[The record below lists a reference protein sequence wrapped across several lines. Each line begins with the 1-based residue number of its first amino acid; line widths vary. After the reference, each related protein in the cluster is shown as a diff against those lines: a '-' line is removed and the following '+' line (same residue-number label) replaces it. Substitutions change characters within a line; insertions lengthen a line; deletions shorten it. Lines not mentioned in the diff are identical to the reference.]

1 MKRKANLSSLPAFVL
16 FLGISLLPVSP
27 ISGVAWAAVQEVTE
41 PQSLQQT
48 FQAALARSETI
59 GIDIELI
66 NQAEE
71 RYRQA
76 LGAVLPNVSVV
87 GSYLRQE
94 TPNDAS
100 SLYPAGQPLLKIQ
113 ATQPLFRGF
122 REFAGLRQSKK
133 LTEAT
138 QQDQKQAKL
147 LLFNDVVL
155 NFYTVL
161 GLEKTLANYD
171 SEIGAYENRIK
182 ELRQRVRIGRSRE
195 SEVLT
200 VEASLAGL
208 RSQIE
213 STKGQLHVARE
224 LYTFLTGLPENTPL
238 RDDQPLLRDVPSV
251 DYYINGI
258 DQRPDVSANSIRL
271 NASQDQLSIA
281 KGGYLPTADFTGN
294 YYLHRYGATA
304 NVNWDVQFLATF
316 PLYAGGTIDSSVR
329 QAVSQIRQSEL
340 NISLARRTAD
350 QQIRAA
356 YQTYQADQ
364 RQLEALRA
372 SKLANE
378 RNLKAEITD
387 YRMGLVTN
395 LDVLNALISYQESE
409 RALDQ
414 QVFTTK
420 LDYFRLENNA
430 GMNAWIGAPA
440 NPTVSGSPY
449 GFPLWFKTAQ

>member
-16 FLGISLLPVSP
+16 FLGISCLPVTP
-27 ISGVAWAAVQEVTE
+27 FLGDALAAVQEMTG
-41 PQSLQQT
+41 PQTLQQT

-94 TPNDAS
+94 TPDSAS
-100 SLYPAGQPLLKIQ
+100 TLYPAGQPLLKIQ

-122 REFAGLRQSKK
+122 REFAGLRQNKK

-155 NFYTVL
+155 NFYTVV
-161 GLEKTLANYD
+161 GLEKTLADYD

-238 RDDQPLLRDVPSV
+238 KDDQPLLRDVPSV

-258 DQRPDVSANSIRL
+258 EQRPDVSANTIRL
-271 NASQDQLSIA
+271 NASQEQLSIA
-281 KGGYLPTADFTGN
+281 KGGYLPTADFVGN

-329 QAVSQIRQSEL
+329 QAVSQIHQSEL
-340 NISLARRTAD
+340 SVSLTRRTAD
-350 QQIRAA
+350 QQVRAA

-409 RALDQ
+409 RALDAQ
-414 QVFTTK
+414 IFTTK
-420 LDYFRLENNA
+420 LDYLRLENQS

-449 GFPLWFKTAQ
+449 GLPLWFKTAQ